1 MLSSHALLLY
11 VFDREEEVNR
21 TKVERHYSE
30 KSAKARDK
38 NQCKFDSCTQN
49 EIRKASLKIV

>member
-11 VFDREEEVNR
+11 VFYREEEVDR
-21 TKVERHYSE
+21 TKVEMHYSE

-38 NQCKFDSCTQN
+38 KSM
-49 EIRKASLKIV
+49 KI